1 MSTAKIEKQK
11 TMEWL
16 AKIVKVIWQCYLTFA
31 RNLDFFCVINYNLC
45 FYDKNVVK
53 LGSKYFEISYKMV
66 DAFS

>member
-16 AKIVKVIWQCYLTFA
+16 AKIVKVIWQCYLTSA

-45 FYDKNVVK
+45 F
-53 LGSKYFEISYKMV
+53 
-66 DAFS
+66 